1 MSLFKKIFGGGSSKS
16 GTQDILEDVVSN
28 VIKHS
33 GLDLSYD
40 VKVSKDSKDMLFDF
54 YGDDEHLITDRDGAF
69 LNAMQLFLKRVN
81 QNKTEEKLLN
91 VIVDSGT
98 FREDQD
104 QSLVDLAEKLKSV
117 CLKKKKPVYFR
128 AFPPRERKIIHQYLS
143 DDDSVKS
150 KSVGDGLFKK
160 IKIFPANYKP
170 SKRRPSDENGNSHS
184 SDRGNRNSHNNTRN
198 AGNNQ
203 SSEQDSNSL
212 S

>member
-1 MSLFKKIFGGGSSKS
+1 MNLFKKIFGGGTSKT
-16 GTQDILEDVVSN
+16 GTQNILEDVVSN

-40 VKVSKDSKDMLFDF
+40 VKVSKDNKDMLFDF

-143 DDDSVKS
+143 DDDSIKS

-170 SKRRPSDENGNSHS
+170 SRRRPNDGNGNGNS
-184 SDRGNRNSHNNTRN
+184 DNANRNT
-198 AGNNQ
+198 GNDQ
-203 SSEQDSNSL
+203 RSEQDSKSL
-212 S
+212 V

>member
-1 MSLFKKIFGGGSSKS
+1 MSLFKRIFGGGSSKS
-16 GTQDILEDVVSN
+16 GTQNILEDVVSN

-40 VKVSKDSKDMLFDF
+40 VKVSKDNKDMLFDF
-54 YGDDEHLITDRDGAF
+54 YGEDEHLITDRDGAF

-170 SKRRPSDENGNSHS
+170 ARRRPNESNGNS
-184 SDRGNRNSHNNTRN
+184 DNNTRSP
-198 AGNNQ
+198 GND
-203 SSEQDSNSL
+203 QDSKSL
-212 S
+212 V